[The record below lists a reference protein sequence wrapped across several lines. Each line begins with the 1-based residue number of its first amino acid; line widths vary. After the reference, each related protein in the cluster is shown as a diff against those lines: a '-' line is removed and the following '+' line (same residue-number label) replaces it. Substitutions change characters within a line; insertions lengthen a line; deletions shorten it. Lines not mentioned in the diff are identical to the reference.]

1 MFDTL
6 FGSKRIPNSCSLNVS
21 HGRPEQNTPAHLAPG
36 TGGMLPRVTGTGH
49 HAGRR
54 GYEPEGHDRTGC
66 GQVVLKERQDAHC
79 PPSRHFVQQSDWLT
93 EDESFIVWNVD

>member
-1 MFDTL
+1 MLAEGGT
-6 FGSKRIPNSCSLNVS
+6 SL
-21 HGRPEQNTPAHLAPG
+21 R
-36 TGGMLPRVTGTGH
+36 
-49 HAGRR
+49 
-54 GYEPEGHDRTGC
+54 GHDRTGC